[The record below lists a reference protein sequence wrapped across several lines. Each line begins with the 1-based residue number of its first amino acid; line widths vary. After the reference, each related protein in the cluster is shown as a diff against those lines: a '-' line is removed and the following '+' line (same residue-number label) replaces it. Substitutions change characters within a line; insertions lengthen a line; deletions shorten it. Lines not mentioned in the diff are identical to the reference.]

1 MQLAGTREAGHQGGR
16 VGAPGLAEPRRL
28 GSDRMDQA
36 VPAQAL
42 GVDDVGWALLHLL

>member
-1 MQLAGTREAGHQGGR
+1 MMNQDFR
-16 VGAPGLAEPRRL
+16 AP
-28 GSDRMDQA
+28 Q